1 MPRRPE
7 AGRAGGP
14 ERPPAA
20 SSVPAIGYVA
30 LGCAKAQV
38 DAERM
43 LSALRAAGY
52 RFVADPEEAD
62 LVVVNTCGFLVEAEE
77 ESFAAIGE
85 ALAACPRVVATGCL
99 GTRAEKLRARFPE
112 LLGVFG
118 PEAFTEALACIFE
131 ALPPP
136 AAPQVEPL
144 PRRELLLT
152 PGHYAWLKIAEGC
165 NHDCSFCIIPGLRG
179 PLRSRPVDALVAEA
193 GALAAAGVKE
203 LLVVAQDTAA
213 YGMDVRH
220 RTGFVQGRPV
230 RTDLVHLVKELARIV
245 PWVRVH
251 YVYPYP
257 LVDRLVEAMAEGI
270 VLPYLDMPL
279 QHASPKVLARMRRPR
294 HAERMLERLAR
305 WRRLVPE
312 LVVRT
317 SLIVGFPGET
327 DADFA
332 MLLDFLR
339 AAELDR
345 VGAFVYSPVEGAA
358 ANRLPDPVPR
368 ALAEERLAELMRV
381 QAGISRKKLARR
393 VGKRVQVLVDARLD
407 EQTAIARSYGEAPE
421 VDGVIH
427 VRDGGRLRPGAFAE
441 VVIEDAE
448 EHDLWAVPVEEA
460 ACA

>member
-1 MPRRPE
+1 M
-7 AGRAGGP
+7 
-14 ERPPAA
+14 

-52 RFVADPEEAD
+52 RFVADPDKAD
-62 LVVVNTCGFLVEAEE
+62 LVVVNTCGFIVEAEE
-77 ESFAAIGE
+77 ESFAAIEE
-85 ALAACPRVVATGCL
+85 ALAACPRVVVTGCL
-99 GTRAEKLRARFPE
+99 GARAEKLRARFPE

-118 PEAFTEALACIFE
+118 PEEYEKALSCIF
-131 ALPPP
+131 AMAPPP
-136 AAPQVEPL
+136 VLPALEPL

-165 NHDCSFCIIPGLRG
+165 NHDCSFCIIPKLRG
-179 PLRSRPVDALVAEA
+179 PLRSRPIGELVAEA
-193 GALAAAGVKE
+193 EALAAAGVQE
-203 LLVVAQDTAA
+203 LLVIAQDTAA
-213 YGMDVRH
+213 YGMDLGH

-230 RTDLVHLVKELARIV
+230 RTDLVHLVRELARIV

-294 HAERMLERLAR
+294 HAEKMLGRLAQ

-327 DADFA
+327 DEDFA

-345 VGAFVYSPVEGAA
+345 VGAFIYSPVEGAD
-358 ANRLPDPVPR
+358 ANHFPDPVPR
-368 ALAEERLAELMRV
+368 ALAEERLAELMQV
-381 QAGISRKKLARR
+381 QAEISRKKLARR
-393 VGKRVQVLVDARLD
+393 IGKRVQVLVDARLD

-421 VDGVIH
+421 VDGVVY
-427 VRDGGRLRPGAFAE
+427 VRDGGALQPGMFAE

-448 EHDLWAVPVEEA
+448 EHDLWAVPAKEA